1 MGGFE
6 ILGLVLLV
14 LAFVFIG
21 IECVIPG
28 FGAPGILGL
37 GCMAAGIA
45 LSAHSWVQAAKLAA
59 LLAVLMAAFIFIILK
74 LLASGKMKSPIIL
87 EEKLDT
93 ERGFI
98 SSSDLDYLIGKSGVT
113 VTDLRPA
120 GKISVDELVLD
131 VISAGPFIEK
141 GKPVKIIKVSN
152 NSLMVCETDGK
163 EILQFPVPEKQSLRP
178 DRETKQISRKKC
190 RAKRSG

>member
-45 LSAHSWVQAAKLAA
+45 LSAHSWVQAAKL
-59 LLAVLMAAFIFIILK
+59 LMAAFIFIILK

-163 EILQFPVPEKQSLRP
+163 
-178 DRETKQISRKKC
+178 
-190 RAKRSG
+190 

>member
-1 MGGFE
+1 
-6 ILGLVLLV
+6 
-14 LAFVFIG
+14 
-21 IECVIPG
+21 
-28 FGAPGILGL
+28 
-37 GCMAAGIA
+37 
-45 LSAHSWVQAAKLAA
+45 
-59 LLAVLMAAFIFIILK
+59 
-74 LLASGKMKSPIIL
+74 MKSPIIL

-163 EILQFPVPEKQSLRP
+163 
-178 DRETKQISRKKC
+178 
-190 RAKRSG
+190 